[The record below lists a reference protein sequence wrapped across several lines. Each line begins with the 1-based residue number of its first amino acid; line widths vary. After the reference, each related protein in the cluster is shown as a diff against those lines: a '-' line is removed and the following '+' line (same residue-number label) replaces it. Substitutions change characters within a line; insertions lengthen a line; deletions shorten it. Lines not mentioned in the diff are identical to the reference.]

1 MRAHEFILLEYNQ
14 QKTIQNFGEN
24 LMFTFAGDDNAVQG
38 TLDRNS
44 EIYKVVEIVRRAMDG
59 KIDLDNATWKQYE
72 QIVAKYALDQIEQF
86 DPTNHKEYVQWM
98 VKNYITKNIKR
109 YEDFGRV
116 NAALNRF
123 NNLKKRK
130 KLQPEHRDINR
141 LNFDQLQDILE
152 TTYAQEAEESSNEE
166 QRTLSAKMK
175 QESELFYEDDTVTVI
190 IPKTETASC
199 YYGRGTRWCTAST
212 DSFNYFERYSRDG
225 SLYILFPKK
234 PLHVGEKYQ
243 LHFSTDQFMDED
255 DDSVDLERLAGR
267 FPQLFEK
274 FKQTEDLGKY
284 LLFGDETVINQL
296 LDTMRPVIEEYADEV
311 ISDIEHSD
319 DDYYSEMQAKH
330 SELDSE
336 GEPTGDID
344 WEAVAEAGDDYMS
357 YNYSVGEEL
366 KEINDVLNLDAAGIK
381 NYADFL
387 RDQDSGEMLE
397 IDNLETVMSYIIK
410 DETSGRRYGSGLGD
424 NVSEWIDSNLAIR
437 KYDSNWV
444 VLRKHTISKKYPDD
458 HKNAG
463 QYYKSEEWKK
473 VS

>member
-243 LHFSTDQFMDED
+243 LHFSDNQFMNEED
-255 DDSVDLERLAGR
+255 DPVDLLDLAER

-274 FKQTEDLGKY
+274 FKQVENLGKY
-284 LLFGDETVINQL
+284 IIFGDETIMNEL
-296 LDTMRPVIEEYADEV
+296 LSQIRQQVEEYVGEEISEIEGSDE
-311 ISDIEHSD
+311 
-319 DDYYSEMQAKH
+319 YYYQEMQAKH
-330 SELDSE
+330 PELDSD
-336 GEPTGDID
+336 GEPTGDVD
-344 WEAVAEAGDDYMS
+344 WESVNDAGDDYMD
-357 YNYSVGEEL
+357 YNSEL
-366 KEINDVLNLDAAGIK
+366 KYEYDEIIDALKLDAAWIK
-381 NYADFL
+381 NNSVYLKDP
-387 RDQDSGEMLE
+387 DSEELYQF
-397 IDNLETVMSYIIK
+397 DNLDSIVSDIIR
-410 DETSGRRYGSGLGD
+410 DEADTSRYGTGLGTTVTD
-424 NVSEWIDSNLAIR
+424 WMDSHLAIR
-437 KYDSNWV
+437 KYDSKWV
-444 VLRKHTISKKYPDD
+444 VLRKYYISKKYPDD